1 VAILREGRLV
11 ELNQVSHLT
20 HLRQQEVAVGFA
32 TAHVRQRASVVRR
45 RRSEEYVVFITLATD
60 LRMQS
65 HGVGMMEAVIAEIA
79 PQARVIHYTHG
90 IADYDTT
97 SAARLLETVRFIMP
111 AIHVCV
117 CDPGVGT
124 ARRPL
129 AILTHRG
136 DIVIG
141 PDNGALHPAVAALGG
156 TAELRQ
162 ISNPAVMRH
171 PVSAVFHGRDVFCPT
186 AAHLAHGL
194 SFQLVGEPVQPAIL
208 APAPPPMP
216 PRRKA
221 GGWLGSSTSTSSATP
236 TSTSPRRV
244 ALARPTSRAHG
255 RRGAPGKSTP
265 ARCPPPTFGHARPG
279 TPVILSEDDG
289 RPALAVNR
297 GSFAATYEV
306 ELRDDV
312 VVECAAPPERDSKP

>member
-1 VAILREGRLV
+1 
-11 ELNQVSHLT
+11 
-20 HLRQQEVAVGFA
+20 
-32 TAHVRQRASVVRR
+32 
-45 RRSEEYVVFITLATD
+45 VFITLTTD
-60 LRMQS
+60 LKMQS
-65 HGVGMMEAVIAEIA
+65 HGVGMMEAIIAEIA
-79 PQARVIHYTHG
+79 PQARVIHYMHG

-194 SFQLVGEPVQPAIL
+194 SFQLVGEPVHPAIL
-208 APAPPPMP
+208 VPAPY
-216 PRRKA
+216 
-221 GGWLGSSTSTSSATP
+221 TDATP
-236 TSTSPRRV
+236 EEGRWMARVIHVDKFGNTHLNISKTSGARSPHQPGAWSTWCSREVDTCPLPTTHLR
-244 ALARPTSRAHG
+244 ACQAR
-255 RRGAPGKSTP
+255 
-265 ARCPPPTFGHARPG
+265 HARD
-279 TPVILSEDDG
+279 PV
-289 RPALAVNR
+289 
-297 GSFAATYEV
+297 
-306 ELRDDV
+306 
-312 VVECAAPPERDSKP
+312 